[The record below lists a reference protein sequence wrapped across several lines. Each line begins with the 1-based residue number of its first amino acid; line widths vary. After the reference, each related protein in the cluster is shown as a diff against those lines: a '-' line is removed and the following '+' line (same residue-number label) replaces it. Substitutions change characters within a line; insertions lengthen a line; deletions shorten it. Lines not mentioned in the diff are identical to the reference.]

1 MKTIKLTNE
10 DLGTLCKGIAC
21 LIHAGIGAGDALA
34 LMAED
39 EKDPACRQMLLDM
52 ARRADDG
59 APLAVVFRAMGTFPA
74 YICALLEVGERVGKL
89 EEALT
94 ALAVFYDGRARMD
107 RRLRAALLYPSLLL
121 IVLLAVV
128 VVLLVWV
135 LPVFDDVYAQL
146 GSSLTGLAGG
156 LLSFGDTL
164 RRLMPVLGAILLAVV
179 ILVVLVAAW
188 PDFRKKCMAIWRKCR
203 GDKGVTRA
211 IHTARFAQALAM
223 GLSSGLTP
231 EEAVQ
236 LATTLA
242 EGTESFRRRCENC
255 LQEMEQG
262 KSLPAAL
269 RESALL
275 PRSECRLLEAGMRGG
290 SGEHMM
296 EEVAQRLLEESELE
310 LEAKVGRI
318 EPALVIVTC
327 IMVGVI
333 LLSVML
339 PLMHIM
345 TTIG

>member
-1 MKTIKLTNE
+1 MRTIKLTNE
-10 DLGTLCKGIAC
+10 DLSTLCKGIAC
-21 LIHAGIGAGDALA
+21 LIHAGIGAGDAFA
-34 LMAED
+34 SMSED
-39 EKDPACRQMLLDM
+39 EKDPACCQMLLNM

-59 APLAVVFRAMGTFPA
+59 VALATVFRETGAFPA
-74 YICALLEVGERVGKL
+74 YVCALLEVGERVGKL

-94 ALAVFYDGRARMD
+94 ALAVYYEGRSRMD

-121 IVLLAVV
+121 MVLLAVV

-146 GSSLTGLAGG
+146 GSGLTGLAGG
-156 LLSFGDTL
+156 LLNLGIAL
-164 RRLMPVLGAILLAVV
+164 RRVMPIMCVVLLAVV
-179 ILVVLVAAW
+179 VLVVLTAAW
-188 PDFRKKCMAIWRKCR
+188 PDFRKKCMVIWRKRR
-203 GDKGVTRA
+203 GDKGVTRT
-211 IHTARFAQALAM
+211 IHTARFAQALSM

-236 LATTLA
+236 LATILA
-242 EGTESFRRRCENC
+242 EGTEGFCKRCKDC

-262 KSLPAAL
+262 KSMPAAL
-269 RESALL
+269 RESELL
-275 PRSECRLLEAGMRGG
+275 PRSECRLLEAGLRGG
-290 SGEHMM
+290 SGEYVM

-327 IMVGVI
+327 AMVGVI